1 MFPKISDLVNYVFGT
16 SLSLPIPTWGFFT
29 SLAFTAAAAVTWI
42 EISRKHKLGQL
53 PAPNTLQIIILAVL
67 IIPITI
73 IGSKLMSAMETPA
86 EFFANPIRM
95 LFTSGGMSYYG
106 GFLGGFIAVIFYAKF
121 HRIGIWYALDIAAI
135 VIPLGYTFGRLGCH
149 LSGDGC
155 WGIQNTLSKPG
166 FLKFLPDWAWGVTF
180 PHNVAQ
186 QGVLIDACS
195 GKYCHILPYPV
206 FPTSLYEAAFSLLT
220 FVMLWSF
227 RKKLSPGILFA
238 IFLIIYSAAR
248 FFIEFIRVNPKFTI
262 LQVSLSQA
270 QYISIP
276 VFITGVGILLFLYR
290 KKLKLHQHQKYH
302 NLRMD
307 R

>member
-1 MFPKISDLVNYVFGT
+1 MFPKISDLVNYVVGT
-16 SLSLPIPTWGFFT
+16 SLSFPIPTWGFFT
-29 SLAFTAAAAVTWI
+29 SLAFTAAAAVAWI

-53 PAPNTLQIIILAVL
+53 PAPNSLQIIILAAL

-73 IGSKLMSAMETPA
+73 IGGKLMSAMETPT
-86 EFFANPIRM
+86 EFFRDPIKM
-95 LFTSGGMSYYG
+95 LFITEGMSYYG
-106 GFLGGFIAVIFYAKF
+106 GFLFGFFVVIGYAVVN
-121 HRIGIWYALDIAAI
+121 RIRVWYALDIAAI
-135 VIPLGYTFGRLGCH
+135 VIPLGYTLGRLGCH

-155 WGIQNTLSKPG
+155 WGIQNTFSKPG

-195 GKYCHILPYPV
+195 GKYCHILPHPV

-220 FVMLWSF
+220 FIVLLSL
-227 RKKLSPGILFA
+227 RKKLAPGVLFA
-238 IFLIIYSAAR
+238 LFLIIYSAAR

-290 KKLKLHQHQKYH
+290 KKLKLNQQ
-302 NLRMD
+302 L
-307 R
+307 

>member
-1 MFPKISDLVNYVFGT
+1 
-16 SLSLPIPTWGFFT
+16 
-29 SLAFTAAAAVTWI
+29 
-42 EISRKHKLGQL
+42 
-53 PAPNTLQIIILAVL
+53 
-67 IIPITI
+67 
-73 IGSKLMSAMETPA
+73 
-86 EFFANPIRM
+86 
-95 LFTSGGMSYYG
+95 
-106 GFLGGFIAVIFYAKF
+106 
-121 HRIGIWYALDIAAI
+121 
-135 VIPLGYTFGRLGCH
+135 
-149 LSGDGC
+149 
-155 WGIQNTLSKPG
+155 
-166 FLKFLPDWAWGVTF
+166 
-180 PHNVAQ
+180 
-186 QGVLIDACS
+186 
-195 GKYCHILPYPV
+195 
-206 FPTSLYEAAFSLLT
+206 
-220 FVMLWSF
+220 MLWSF